1 MEETNLFL
9 SAFSTAARELTMFGL
24 PVLTYKNEDILEPV
38 SIIYEGKS
46 QTEFLSEIDNYLKKP
61 FDAERIR
68 RGFRWRVFELIH
80 SHIDISESIFLKD
93 DYLFYR

>member
-1 MEETNLFL
+1 MPEDNVSIYDIMEETNLFL

-46 QTEFLSEIDNYLKKP
+46 QTEFLSEIDN
-61 FDAERIR
+61 
-68 RGFRWRVFELIH
+68 
-80 SHIDISESIFLKD
+80 
-93 DYLFYR
+93 